1 VYLIFD
7 TETTGLPRNW
17 RAPLTDLD
25 NWPRMVQLAW
35 NLYGK
40 AGTKIGEGDLIIS
53 PEGYTIPD
61 EAARVHGI
69 TTARAQAEGVP
80 LADALAAFQ
89 DMLRNA
95 EYLVAHNISFDEK
108 ILGAEFLRKNLP
120 NGLDGKKR
128 ICTMERSTDYCRIAG
143 PRGFKWPNL
152 TELHQT
158 LFAEGF
164 TDAHNAAGDVAATA
178 KCFWELKRL
187 GVIE

>member
-1 VYLIFD
+1 MYLIFD

-17 RAPLTDLD
+17 RAPLSDLD

-40 AGTKIGEGDLIIS
+40 AGTKISEGDLIIS

-69 TTARAQAEGVP
+69 TTARAQAEGVS
-80 LADALAAFQ
+80 LKAALETFQ
-89 DMLRNA
+89 DTLRNA

-108 ILGAEFLRKNLP
+108 ILGAEFLRKQMP
-120 NGLDGKKR
+120 NGLESKKH
-128 ICTMERSTDYCRIAG
+128 ICTMERSTDYCGIPG
-143 PRGFKWPNL
+143 QRGYKWPNL
-152 TELHQT
+152 TELHDT
-158 LFAEGF
+158 LFNEGF
-164 TDAHNAAGDVAATA
+164 ADAHNAAGDVAATA

-187 GVIE
+187 GVID